1 MLDQIP
7 YITNKYIVS
16 ANVFHVVYK
25 LLYCFQIDASLA
37 PLRHPL
43 TLLVATDFVINQ
55 LCLSQHTVMGASA
68 VGLCMRALAPR
79 APFSTSPWSSFPGF
93 MGHANNILEWK
104 SQTWQKAGLRVS
116 AGERREAREG
126 KGLGGVKGKHPEM
139 VNNQKVDF

>member
-1 MLDQIP
+1 
-7 YITNKYIVS
+7 
-16 ANVFHVVYK
+16 
-25 LLYCFQIDASLA
+25 
-37 PLRHPL
+37 
-43 TLLVATDFVINQ
+43 
-55 LCLSQHTVMGASA
+55 
-68 VGLCMRALAPR
+68 
-79 APFSTSPWSSFPGF
+79 